1 MTSPPP
7 PLHFLAWDEIY
18 NTFVRESLVI
28 LSDVMDM
35 WYIHLAV
42 YTSLLKML
50 NNLIWWK
57 IKLI

>member
-7 PLHFLAWDEIY
+7 LPQLHFLAWDEIY

-28 LSDVMDM
+28 LSDVMGM

-50 NNLIWWK
+50 NNLIW
-57 IKLI
+57 